1 VDEVRVRLNVQ
12 EVPADNEAPL
22 SDSTPPLYTAVPPE
36 QVVLGLEPVTPLG
49 STIELKL
56 TPVRAAVLFGFV
68 RVQVAD
74 VVLPE
79 LIDVG
84 LTPTATVGATR

>member
-1 VDEVRVRLNVQ
+1 MDEARVRLNVQ
-12 EVPADNEAPL
+12 DATADKEAPL

-49 STIELKL
+49 SIIELRL
-56 TPVRAAVLFGFV
+56 TPVRVAVLFGFV

-74 VVLPE
+74 AVLPE